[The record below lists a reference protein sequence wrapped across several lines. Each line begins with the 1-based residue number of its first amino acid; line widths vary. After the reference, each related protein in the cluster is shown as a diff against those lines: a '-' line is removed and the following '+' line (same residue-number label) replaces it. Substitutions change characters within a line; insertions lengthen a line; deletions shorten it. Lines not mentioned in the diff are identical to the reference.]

1 MAAVCG
7 PILSPVIGGF
17 AVMKLNWRWSI
28 YELIFA
34 SGFSLAFS
42 VSCLSRRMFLAEMN
56 RKHSVP
62 KGLGTP
68 PLIRLCTTQFVFLP
82 ETYGPTILR
91 RRALRLRKATGNEK
105 LITREELDLRDEP
118 TIFKTIWTT
127 ISRAFLLCADPIVFF
142 VNMYLAFVCE

>member
-17 AVMKLNWRWSI
+17 AVMELNWRWSI

-42 VSCLSRRMFLAEMN
+42 VSCLSPRTFLSGDQP
-56 RKHSVP
+56 KPLGP
-62 KGLGTP
+62 KGLGNP

-91 RRALRLRKATGNEK
+91 RRALRLRKATGNDK
-105 LITREELDLRDEP
+105 LITREELDLQDEP
-118 TIFKTIWTT
+118 AIFKTIWTT

-142 VNMYLAFVCE
+142 VNLYLAFVCE